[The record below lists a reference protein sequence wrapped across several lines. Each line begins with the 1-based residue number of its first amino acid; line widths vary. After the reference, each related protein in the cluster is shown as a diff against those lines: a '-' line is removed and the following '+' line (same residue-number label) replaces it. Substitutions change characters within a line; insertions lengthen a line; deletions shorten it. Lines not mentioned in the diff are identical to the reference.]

1 MAWYSQFFFQDPK
14 VNLVQ
19 LCFLEFGQQMKHDIK
34 LKAPLPCATSKIT
47 TRRGAISCVGYY
59 HSFWWMTGAKQP
71 HRTLASLEQL
81 NLSESSELS
90 IYLPSPDFSHS
101 LCMKLGCVNTV
112 ITFWSVIEF
121 MKTVSSSKIILP
133 RDTASINVCI
143 NIFQDV
149 CTTVTSPNG
158 AFFQNISLSL
168 SHTLDFLHLLKFGAL
183 LQGVLFMTIST
194 EKWLLGTIQEMRPFI
209 SSLIT
214 RRII

>member
-1 MAWYSQFFFQDPK
+1 
-14 VNLVQ
+14 
-19 LCFLEFGQQMKHDIK
+19 MKHDIK
-34 LKAPLPCATSKIT
+34 LKAPLPWVTSKIT
-47 TRRGAISCVGYY
+47 TRRGAILWVGYY
-59 HSFWWMTGAKQP
+59 HSFWWMTGAKQS
-71 HRTLASLEQL
+71 HRTLASLELL

-101 LCMKLGCVNTV
+101 MCMKLGCVSTV

-121 MKTVSSSKIILP
+121 MKMVSSPKIILP

-143 NIFQDV
+143 NIFKDV
-149 CTTVTSPNG
+149 YTTVTSSNG
-158 AFFQNISLSL
+158 AFFSEYIPVIK
-168 SHTLDFLHLLKFGAL
+168 SHMSKSLDFLYFLKFEAL

-194 EKWLLGTIQEMRPFI
+194 EKWLLGTIQEMRLFI